1 MLNEP
6 VVEASCIAFKCRLSV
21 NMNYCSNDTMDMKDL
36 LFVLFSPE
44 FLFVC
49 VAVAVAIAA
58 TADGGKWRS

>member
-6 VVEASCIAFKCRLSV
+6 VAEASCIAFKCRLSV

-36 LFVLFSPE
+36 LFVLFFSE

-58 TADGGKWRS
+58 TADGGKWRK